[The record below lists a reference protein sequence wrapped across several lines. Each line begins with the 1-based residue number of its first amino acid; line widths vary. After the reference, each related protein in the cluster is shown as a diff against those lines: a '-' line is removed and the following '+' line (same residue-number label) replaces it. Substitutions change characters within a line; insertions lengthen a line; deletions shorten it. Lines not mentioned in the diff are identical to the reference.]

1 MPITDPW
8 FYLVAVPAVLVT
20 GVSKGGFGGGLGIV
34 AVPLLALTVAPAQAV
49 AIMAPILILMDGFG
63 VHTYWREVDRGA
75 MAVML
80 PGAVVGIAVGGLLFD
95 LLDAQ
100 MMRLLVG
107 VLALGFVAD
116 HVVGARNRRGAQPP
130 RAWLGALCG
139 GLAGFTSTI
148 AHAGSPPA
156 AIYLLPLRLHK
167 TVFVASTIIFF
178 AAVNLMKLVPY
189 ALLGEFTRLNLATA
203 LVLAPLAPLSMYLGV
218 WLHHRIEQR
227 RFMQVCYG
235 LVALTGVKLIA
246 DGLGL

>member
-1 MPITDPW
+1 VPITDPW
-8 FYLVAVPAVLVT
+8 FYLAAVPAVLVT
-20 GVSKGGFGGGLGIV
+20 GISKGGFGGGLGIV
-34 AVPLLALTVAPAQAV
+34 AVPVLALTISPAQAV

-63 VHTYWREVDRGA
+63 VQTYWRDVDRGA
-75 MAVML
+75 MAIML
-80 PGAVVGIAVGGLLFD
+80 PGAVLGVALGGLLFD
-95 LLDAQ
+95 LLDART
-100 MMRLLVG
+100 MRL
-107 VLALGFVAD
+107 
-116 HVVGARNRRGAQPP
+116 VVGALALAFVANYLLGAARDRPAPPP
-130 RAWLGALCG
+130 RPWFGVLCG

-156 AIYLLPLRLHK
+156 AFYLLPLRLHK

-178 AAVNLMKLVPY
+178 AVVNLMKLVPY
-189 ALLGEFTRLNLATA
+189 WLIGEFTGVNLATA

-227 RFMQVCYG
+227 LFMLLCYG

>member
-1 MPITDPW
+1 VPITDPW

-20 GVSKGGFGGGLGIV
+20 GISKGGFGGGLGIV
-34 AVPLLALTVAPAQAV
+34 AVPLLALAIPPAQAV
-49 AIMAPILILMDGFG
+49 AIMAPILILMDMFG

-80 PGAVVGIAVGGLLFD
+80 PGAVVGIAAGGLLFD

-107 VLALGFVAD
+107 ALALGFVA
-116 HVVGARNRRGAQPP
+116 HYALGAWRAAPARPP
-130 RAWLGALCG
+130 ARWFGALCG

-156 AIYLLPLRLHK
+156 AFYLLPLRLHK

-178 AAVNLMKLVPY
+178 AAVNLMKLIPY
-189 ALLGEFTRLNLATA
+189 ALIGQFTTLNLTTA
-203 LVLAPLAPLSMYLGV
+203 LVMAPLAPISMYLGV
-218 WLHHRIEQR
+218 WLHHRIAQR
-227 RFMQVCYG
+227 PFMLLCYG
-235 LVALTGVKLIA
+235 LVALTGAKLIA
-246 DGLGL
+246 DGLGF

>member
-8 FYLVAVPAVLVT
+8 FYVAAVPAVLVT
-20 GVSKGGFGGGLGIV
+20 GISKGGFGGGLGIV
-34 AVPLLALTVAPAQAV
+34 AVPVLALTVPPAQAV
-49 AIMAPILILMDGFG
+49 AIMAPILILMDAFG

-75 MAVML
+75 MVVML
-80 PGAVVGIAVGGLLFD
+80 PGAVLGIALGGLLFD

-100 MMRLLVG
+100 TMRLVVG
-107 VLALGFVAD
+107 VLALGFVANYL
-116 HVVGARNRRGAQPP
+116 VGAS
-130 RAWLGALCG
+130 RARPAAAPARWFGALCG

-156 AIYLLPLRLHK
+156 AFYLLPLRLHK

-178 AAVNLMKLVPY
+178 AVVNLMKLVPY
-189 ALLGEFTRLNLATA
+189 WLIGEFTGVNLATA

-218 WLHHRIEQR
+218 WLHRRIEQR
-227 RFMQVCYG
+227 LFMLLCYG

-246 DGLGL
+246 DGLGI